1 MTLVFIRNSTT
12 VTPGSD
18 VTPTAVNWA
27 NISES
32 TTGTGSNATQTI
44 AAIDAPITL
53 RASWTSSGSTPTIY
67 VYRNGALLTSSSTSP
82 IDFSVTVGQTVNFAV
97 SVPSSGSASGT
108 VTVTN
113 QSDAAA
119 TLDTFTYSVTSVVT
133 NDKTPNPLNW
143 VQNDS
148 GNGYAQTN
156 ALQIL
161 GIDVPITLRL
171 DWSVTSGNYLP
182 VMNIYVNG
190 VSAVS
195 GSLPTIEVAVN
206 PGDYVGI
213 YYTIFYDYLT
223 GVFAS
228 GPAAVYNMTDGGTL
242 LDTFDFSVSYS
253 YAGEGGGYLSV
264 WTP

>member
-53 RASWTSSGSTPTIY
+53 RASWTSSGSTPTLY
-67 VYRNGALLTSSSTSP
+67 VYRNGALLASSSTSP
-82 IDFSVTVGQTVNFAV
+82 IDFTVSVGQTVNFAV

-119 TLDTFTYSVTSVVT
+119 TLDTFTYAVTSVVT
-133 NDKTPNPLNW
+133 NDMTPNPLDW
-143 VQNDS
+143 EQNDTQ
-148 GNGYAQTN
+148 NGYSQTN
-156 ALQIL
+156 ALQVS
-161 GIDVPITLRL
+161 GIDVPITIRL
-171 DWSVTSGNYLP
+171 DWAVTSGNYLP
-182 VMNIYVNG
+182 IMNIYVDG
-190 VSAVS
+190 
-195 GSLPTIEVAVN
+195 LPVTWSSTPPIEWTVV
-206 PGDYVGI
+206 GGQYVGF
-213 YYTIFYDYLT
+213 YYAIFYDVT
-223 GVFAS
+223 TSVFAS
-228 GPAAVYNMTDGGTL
+228 GPAAVYNMTDGGAL
-242 LDTFDFSVSYS
+242 LDTFDFSVS
-253 YAGEGGGYLSV
+253 